1 MELEIP
7 DIDDDSTPAGWTVL
21 AVRGEIDVAAAPGL
35 REQLIALIE
44 DGTDRLLVDLE
55 GVDFI
60 DSTGLGVLVGAVR
73 RARAAD
79 GDVRLVCTNSR
90 LRKVFD
96 VTGLDEV
103 FVIADTVDD
112 AVAMAAE
119 ET

>member
-1 MELEIP
+1 MELEITDP
-7 DIDDDSTPAGWTVL
+7 DTDAREGWTVL
-21 AVRGEIDVAAAPGL
+21 SATGEIDVAAAPDL
-35 REQLIALIE
+35 REQLVDLIE
-44 DGTDRLLVDLE
+44 AGHDQLVVDLE

-90 LRKVFD
+90 LLKVFD

-103 FVIADTVDD
+103 FTIAETVDG
-112 AVAMAAE
+112 AMSPSAE
-119 ET
+119 QD

>member
-7 DIDDDSTPAGWTVL
+7 DSDASADTGGWTVL
-21 AVRGEIDVAAAPGL
+21 TATGEIDVAAAPGL
-35 REQLIALIE
+35 REKLVELIE
-44 DGTDRLLVDLE
+44 DGTNELVVDLE

-90 LRKVFD
+90 LLKVFD
-96 VTGLDEV
+96 VTGLDDV
-103 FVIADTVDD
+103 FAIADSIDD
-112 AVAMAAE
+112 AVGMA
-119 ET
+119 TDGS

>member
-7 DIDDDSTPAGWTVL
+7 DSDVDGWTVV
-21 AVRGEIDVAAAPGL
+21 AASGEIDVAAAPAL
-35 REQLIALIE
+35 REQL
-44 DGTDRLLVDLE
+44 VDLIDAGVTQVVMDLE
-55 GVDFI
+55 SVDFI

-90 LRKVFD
+90 LLRVFD

-103 FVIADTVDD
+103 FTIEASVAD
-112 AVAMAAE
+112 AVAASRQG
-119 ET
+119 

>member
-7 DIDDDSTPAGWTVL
+7 DIDATDETGGWTVL
-21 AVRGEIDVAAAPGL
+21 TATGEIDVAAAPGL
-35 REQLIALIE
+35 REQLVGLIE
-44 DGTDRLLVDLE
+44 SRTSQLVVDLE

-90 LRKVFD
+90 LLKVFD

-103 FVIADTVDD
+103 FTIAATVDE
-112 AVAMAAE
+112 AVAATE
-119 ET
+119 RG